1 MRRNSAAATRLT
13 GATAHK
19 PRSRPEDG
27 RQTTRANLRQARCRE
42 SHRGGRWH
50 RRPRAG
56 AIRELIGS
64 AVEKRVDFLEYDPQ
78 TSSGA
83 PNNTAALP
91 GAAEQQLKSIW
102 QLGLPRYLEACSAGG
117 VVYNSAINN
126 RSFRINN
133 QFGHGISLR
142 RPYTCEPSRIHRRSS
157 ETRRSTDN
165 FAEYLEG
172 FVERYSYRNMHCGC
186 RADRVRSGSSA
197 FEVHRRGSTAS
208 SDRSAISQANQ
219 GRGPPGVPPFG

>member
-1 MRRNSAAATRLT
+1 VRRNSAAAATRDGRDSAQT
-13 GATAHK
+13 SAQ
-19 PRSRPEDG
+19 PRDG

-78 TSSGA
+78 TPSGA

-102 QLGLPRYLEACSAGG
+102 QPGLPRYLEACSAGG

-126 RSFRINN
+126 RSFRIYD

-142 RPYTCEPSRIHRRSS
+142 RPYACEPSRIHRRSS

-172 FVERYSYRNMHCGC
+172 FVEPYSYRNMHYGC
-186 RADRVRSGSSA
+186 CADRVRSGSSA
-197 FEVHRRGSTAS
+197 FEVHR
-208 SDRSAISQANQ
+208 
-219 GRGPPGVPPFG
+219 